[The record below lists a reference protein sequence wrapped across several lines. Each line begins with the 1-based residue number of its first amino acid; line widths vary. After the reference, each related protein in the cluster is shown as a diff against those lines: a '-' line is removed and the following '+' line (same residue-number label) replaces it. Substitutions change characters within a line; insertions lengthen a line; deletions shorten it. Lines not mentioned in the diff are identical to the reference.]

1 MIDDEIKRM
10 LREYEEHLKMQGISL
25 EQFYK
30 FTNSD
35 ESALKAQMGDEAKN
49 RVTYRLM
56 LEEIAKKENI
66 KVSDKEADKEASE
79 LAEKYHMSKEDLLK
93 NFGGLEMIKYDME
106 MRKTMDILKK

>member
-1 MIDDEIKRM
+1 MVEEEIKRM

-30 FTNSD
+30 YTNSD
-35 ESALKAQMGDEAKN
+35 EDALKAQMKEEATK

-66 KVSDKEADKEASE
+66 KVTDEEADKEALE
-79 LAEKYHMSKEDLLK
+79 LANKYHMKKEELLK
-93 NFGGLEMIKYDME
+93 NFGGIEMIKYDME
-106 MRKTMDILKK
+106 MRKTIDILKK